1 MAEIKTKATKASVRE
16 FLKRAAGNRTADCAT
31 LVAMHTRATGAKPK
45 MWGPGIIG
53 FGDCKYRYPDG
64 REMDWMEAAFSPR
77 KTDLVLYLMV
87 SFPER
92 KALLAKLGKHRIGK
106 SCLYIKRLADVDVQV
121 LQELIDRSVAATRK
135 GRATAPGESTSTRR
149 P

>member
-16 FLKRAAGNRTADCAT
+16 FLKRVAGTRTADCAT
-31 LVAMHTRATGAKPK
+31 LVAMHTKVTGAKPQ
-45 MWGPGIIG
+45 MWGPSIIG
-53 FGDCKYRYPDG
+53 FGSCKYRYPDG

-77 KTDLVLYLMV
+77 STDLVLYLSV

-106 SCLYIKRLADVDVQV
+106 SCLYIKRLADVDLTV
-121 LQELIDRSVAATRK
+121 LQQLIERSVAAAREQN
-135 GRATAPGESTSTRR
+135 A
-149 P
+149 